1 MHPIDRFRAPSSI
14 QRGTPLKSLLDRTL
28 VRLIGESL
36 AAAAPDFDEE
46 AFVQQATS
54 GLGKL
59 ELMPRAQHIAA
70 AMAAHLPAD
79 PASSSLLL
87 VASLGPELTVNAGM
101 GLKPFFYLPHTA
113 FIARHLLGDWEA
125 GMLANRAITTRF
137 TGEFSLRPYIE
148 REPERTLARLAVW
161 TADPNPHVRRL
172 VSEGTRPRLPWA
184 GRLAAFVRDPTP
196 VLPLLDAL
204 VDDPELYVR
213 RSVANHVGDIAKD
226 HPRLAFDLCR
236 RWMEQ
241 PTPQR
246 LHVVRHA
253 VRHPARQGVKAAVAL
268 RRRAGGR

>member
-36 AAAAPDFDEE
+36 AAAVPGFAED
-46 AFVQQATS
+46 AFVQKATT
-54 GLGKL
+54 GLATL
-59 ELMPRAQHIAA
+59 ELMSRAQHIAA

-79 PASSSLLL
+79 LAEASRLL
-87 VASLGPELTVNAGM
+87 VASLGPELTVHAGM

-113 FIARHLLGDWEA
+113 CIARHLIGDWEA
-125 GMLANRAITTRF
+125 GMQANRAITTRF
-137 TGEFSLRPYIE
+137 TAEFSIRPYLE
-148 REPERTLARLAVW
+148 REPERTLARLAEW
-161 TADPNPHVRRL
+161 ATDPNPHIRRL

-184 GRLAAFVRDPTP
+184 GRLSAFVRDPTP

-226 HPRLAFDLCR
+226 HPSLAFTICR
-236 RWMEQ
+236 RWLER

-246 LHVVRHA
+246 QQVVRHA
-253 VRHPARQGVKAAVAL
+253 VRHPARKGVKAAEVL

>member
-36 AAAAPDFDEE
+36 VAAVPGFADD
-46 AFVQQATS
+46 AFARQATT
-54 GLGKL
+54 GLGTL
-59 ELMPRAQHIAA
+59 ELMPRARHIAA

-79 PASSSLLL
+79 PAAASRSL
-87 VASLGPELTVNAGM
+87 VASLGPELTANAGM

-125 GMLANRAITTRF
+125 GMQANRAITTRF
-137 TGEFSLRPYIE
+137 TAEFSIRPYLE
-148 REPERTLARLAVW
+148 REPERTLARLAEW
-161 TADPNPHVRRL
+161 TADPNPHIRRL

-226 HPRLAFDLCR
+226 HPRLAFEICR
-236 RWMEQ
+236 RWLEQ

-253 VRHPARQGVKAAVAL
+253 VRHPARQGIKAAVAL
-268 RRRAGGR
+268 RQRAGGR